1 MAPKSIEL
9 KRSLFVL
16 LIPLGSMMLYVIAF
30 AVKRQLFPSESPL
43 VEAAALM
50 LIFLAILLLAI
61 VVSVKKNVIMLD
73 IGIACFLIF
82 LFASLCFSLAVPAV
96 FDRSVSLYLINI
108 MDNQGESGMAVEE
121 IRQELLS
128 VYFDEDHALKKRLGE
143 QIQGGNIE
151 LRDGRYYITNSGSRF
166 MAFARLLSNIYN
178 FEARI
183 VQQP

>member
-1 MAPKSIEL
+1 M
-9 KRSLFVL
+9 
-16 LIPLGSMMLYVIAF
+16 
-30 AVKRQLFPSESPL
+30 
-43 VEAAALM
+43 LM
-50 LIFLAILLLAI
+50 LVFLVILLLALI
-61 VVSVKKNVIMLD
+61 VFVKKNVIMLD

-82 LFASLCFSLAVPAV
+82 FLASLCFSRAVPAV

-108 MDNQGESGMAVEE
+108 MDYQGESGMTEEE

-151 LRDGRYYITNSGSRF
+151 ARNGRYYITNGGSRF

-178 FEARI
+178 FEARS